1 MNKLSEGLL
10 ALAKA
15 LEDLA
20 YEHETEITQQND
32 RLNDIEET
40 AARTRSAL
48 KDFAQNILINL
59 Q

>member
-40 AARTRSAL
+40 AARTRNAL

>member
-10 ALAKA
+10 ALA
-15 LEDLA
+15 
-20 YEHETEITQQND
+20 YEHETKITQQND
-32 RLNDIEET
+32 RLNDIEKT
-40 AARTRSAL
+40 AARTRSVL

>member
-1 MNKLSEGLL
+1 MNKLSKGLL

-40 AARTRSAL
+40 AARTRSVL

>member
-40 AARTRSAL
+40 AARTRSTL
-48 KDFAQNILINL
+48 KDFAKIF
-59 Q
+59 

>member
-40 AARTRSAL
+40 AARTRSTL

>member
-20 YEHETEITQQND
+20 YEHETKITQQND

-40 AARTRSAL
+40 VARTRSAL
-48 KDFAQNILINL
+48 KYFAQNILINL

>member
-40 AARTRSAL
+40 VARTRSAL
-48 KDFAQNILINL
+48 KGFAQNILINL

>member
-40 AARTRSAL
+40 VARTRSAL
-48 KDFAQNILINL
+48 KDFAQNIIINL

>member
-20 YEHETEITQQND
+20 YEYETEITQQND

-40 AARTRSAL
+40 VARTRSAL